1 MMHQCGRD
9 VPPASSFTQTVIKG
23 GSAMNTPGLT
33 AILCGTLLAALG
45 SASASA
51 QGQYPLSSD
60 QRISYEK
67 DLQPCLD
74 MLRPALNM
82 SNGDQVTYLITEVD
96 SHGNWY
102 RFEISATKV
111 NQSGKVE
118 IDSYNVGCKSNHR
131 VAAIRLLEREN
142 EQQLPLNGELFA
154 KQ

>member
-1 MMHQCGRD
+1 
-9 VPPASSFTQTVIKG
+9 
-23 GSAMNTPGLT
+23 MNTPRLT
-33 AILCGTLLAALG
+33 AILCGMLLAASG
-45 SASASA
+45 SVSASE
-51 QGQYPLSSD
+51 QGQYPLSSS

-74 MLRPALNM
+74 ILRPALNI
-82 SNGDQVTYLITEVD
+82 STGDQVTYLITEVD

-102 RFEISATKV
+102 RFEISATKI
-111 NQSGKVE
+111 NHSGQVE
-118 IDSYNVGCKSNHR
+118 IDGYNVGCKSNHR

>member
-1 MMHQCGRD
+1 
-9 VPPASSFTQTVIKG
+9 
-23 GSAMNTPGLT
+23 MNTPKLKG
-33 AILCGTLLAALG
+33 ALCGALLVALG

-51 QGQYPLSSD
+51 QAQYLLSPD
-60 QRISYEK
+60 QRNAYEN
-67 DLQPCLD
+67 DLQQCID

-82 SNGDQVTYLITEVD
+82 STGDQVTYLITEVD

-111 NQSGKVE
+111 NQSGQVE
-118 IDSYNVGCKSNHR
+118 IDGYNVGCKSNHR
-131 VAAIRLLEREN
+131 VAASRLMQREN